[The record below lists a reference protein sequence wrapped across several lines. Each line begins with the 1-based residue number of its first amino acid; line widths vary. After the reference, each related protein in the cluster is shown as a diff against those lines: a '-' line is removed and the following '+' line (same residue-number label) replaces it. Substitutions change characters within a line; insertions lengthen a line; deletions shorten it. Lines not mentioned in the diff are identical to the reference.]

1 MQFIKENYEKKRKK
15 TRTTIISIIIIAIIG
30 YWIINISYS
39 KKKEPEPL
47 YEKKTILKVDE
58 TKLKKIIIDLPSMI
72 KEAQKSIVLIST
84 FDKYGN
90 TLGQGTGF
98 IINSKGYVVSNLHV
112 FRGAKKAQIKI
123 NHKVYTVD
131 QFLDKDYK
139 TDLVLLK
146 IGNKKTDW
154 KPLKISNKLP
164 SVGDK
169 IIVIGNPLGLE
180 STVSDGIVSAKRVI
194 KPFGKVIQITSPIS
208 PGSSGSPVLNI
219 KGEVIGV
226 ATFQMIKG
234 QNLNFAIPISKV
246 KKLIS
251 NKSKKLARLGSIDDE
266 ELKTFDTN
274 FNKGLALFETKDY
287 ENAIKYFKEA
297 IKDNLQNAK
306 AYFYL
311 GVCLRKNYSTDSIE
325 QLKQAIYLDPE
336 YVEAHYELGVTYIT
350 LNMQEE
356 SIDSFKKALSIDQN
370 HENSLIKLGATYIYL
385 KRYKSAIK
393 ILEHASDYLNNAKTY
408 YFLGV
413 SYASLSKNRK
423 AIFAFKNAIELDPD
437 YIEPYLGL
445 ATSYIVAQSWTHGI
459 SLLNKAILIEPD
471 NPNIHFLLG
480 ILHLGNEDIQSAEL
494 ELKILQKIKN
504 TSKLRSKL
512 NSAINRYKYQKRYQY

>member
-1 MQFIKENYEKKRKK
+1 MQFQRKSYEKRRKRIG
-15 TRTTIISIIIIAIIG
+15 TIIISIIFVIILV
-30 YWIINISYS
+30 YWFTNKSNS

-47 YEKKTILKVDE
+47 YEKKLNLKPN
-58 TKLKKIIIDLPSMI
+58 TSKPIKKILNLPDMI
-72 KEAQKSIVLIST
+72 KEVQKSIVLIST
-84 FDKYGN
+84 FDKN
-90 TLGQGTGF
+90 DNALGQGTGF

-112 FRGAKKAQIKI
+112 FRGAEKAQIKL
-123 NHKVYTVD
+123 NHKVYSVD
-131 QFLDKDYK
+131 QFLDKDNK
-139 TDLVLLK
+139 NDLVLLK

-154 KPLKISNKLP
+154 KPLKISNKIP
-164 SVGDK
+164 SVGEK
-169 IIVIGNPLGLE
+169 VIVIGNPLGLE
-180 STVSDGIVSAKRVI
+180 YTVSDGIVSAKREI

-208 PGSSGSPVLNI
+208 PGSSGSPVLNVM
-219 KGEVIGV
+219 GEVIGV

-251 NKSKKLARLGSIDDE
+251 DKNKKLAKLDSINDE
-266 ELKTFDTN
+266 ELKTFNTN

-287 ENAIKYFKEA
+287 ENAIKYFKEE
-297 IKDNLQNAK
+297 IKDNPQNAK

-311 GVCLRKNYSTDSIE
+311 GVCLRKNHLTDSIE
-325 QLKQAIYLDPE
+325 QLKQAIYLDTE
-336 YVEAHYELGVTYIT
+336 YIEAYYELGVTYII
-350 LNMQEE
+350 LNMQKE
-356 SIDSFKKALSIDQN
+356 SIDSFKKALSIDPN

-385 KRYKSAIK
+385 QRYKSAIK
-393 ILEHASDYLNNAKTY
+393 ILEHATDYLNNAKAY
-408 YFLGV
+408 YLLGI

-423 AIFAFKNAIELDPD
+423 AIFAFKNAIELDQD

-445 ATSYIVAQSWTHGI
+445 ATSYIVVQNWNRGI
-459 SLLNKAILIEPD
+459 SLMNKAILIEPD

-504 TSKLRSKL
+504 SYKLKNKL
-512 NSAINRYKYQKRYQY
+512 SSAINKYKYQKRYQ